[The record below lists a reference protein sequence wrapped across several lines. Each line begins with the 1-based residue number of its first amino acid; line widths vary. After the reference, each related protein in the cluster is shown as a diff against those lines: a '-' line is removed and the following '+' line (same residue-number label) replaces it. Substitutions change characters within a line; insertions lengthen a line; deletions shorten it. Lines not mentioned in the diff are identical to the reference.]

1 MSNIRVRYPPSPT
14 GEPHLGN
21 IRTALFNWL
30 FAKNNKGKF
39 ILRVEDTDRNR
50 LVEGAMESQLEALK
64 WLGIDWDEGPDIG
77 GAYKPYTQSERLDIY
92 KKISDRLIQDGF
104 AYKCYCSQERLAQ
117 MREGYKKTQSIV
129 GYDRKCRN
137 INSLELGE
145 INNEKSY
152 VVRFKTPLEGK
163 IIFNDLIRGQVEF
176 ENIRLDDFVIL
187 KSDGFPT
194 YHLANVIDDYYMK
207 ITHVMRAEEW
217 LSSTPKHI
225 HIYNSMNWEIP
236 KFAHLPIILA
246 PDKSKLSKRHGAT
259 SILEYRRL
267 GYLRN
272 AMVNFLAKLGW
283 SLDGETE
290 KIETSELISNFS
302 LKKVSKSGAIFDID
316 KLNWLNGVYIRELT
330 VDELTFELLDYWK
343 IFPSLELPVN
353 IDYDLLKRI
362 VPLISERIKTLNDAG
377 PLISYFFSDTVK
389 YKKEQILQKGLN
401 FSDVNIILEKLYS
414 EVIAIDNFESNVI
427 ETNLRNFVSESNY
440 KTAQVL
446 GILRVIY
453 TGLDVAPPLFE
464 SMEILGKKHCV
475 SVISRAIDNMK
486 SS

>member
-163 IIFNDLIRGQVEF
+163 IIFNDLVRGQVEF

-283 SLDGETE
+283 SLDGEL
-290 KIETSELISNFS
+290 SLIH
-302 LKKVSKSGAIFDID
+302 I
-316 KLNWLNGVYIRELT
+316 
-330 VDELTFELLDYWK
+330 
-343 IFPSLELPVN
+343 
-353 IDYDLLKRI
+353 
-362 VPLISERIKTLNDAG
+362 
-377 PLISYFFSDTVK
+377 
-389 YKKEQILQKGLN
+389 
-401 FSDVNIILEKLYS
+401 
-414 EVIAIDNFESNVI
+414 
-427 ETNLRNFVSESNY
+427 
-440 KTAQVL
+440 
-446 GILRVIY
+446 
-453 TGLDVAPPLFE
+453 
-464 SMEILGKKHCV
+464 
-475 SVISRAIDNMK
+475 
-486 SS
+486 